1 MGVALLLV
9 ISSSFSFFQTGGSVD
24 PDRRPKWNGP
34 LMIGPFETSIR
45 ETSHIRT
52 ELLEAW
58 ALRGKLLHRGGPV
71 GDFEVLVWAVT
82 GSSEPTASTVVRLAL
97 P

>member
-24 PDRRPKWNGP
+24 PGRRPKWKDPSRIGP
-34 LMIGPFETSIR
+34 LEMSIR

-58 ALRGKLLHRGGPV
+58 TLRGKLLHRGGPV
-71 GDFEVLVWAVT
+71 GDFEVLVWAVK
-82 GSSEPTASTVVRLAL
+82 GSPAPAMSTLVRLAL